1 MCGACR
7 QACRPL
13 GGERSCQGLPVS
25 YFCCKYPLTQP
36 CVFLILGQL
45 GVTISHASLGRA
57 LLRVFRCLQS
67 CKQCSRA
74 SEAAISETPRWA
86 GGRSLKQNCQ
96 SKELV
101 PLATVML
108 EIGLREGAKKHAQ
121 KSSYQLFAVKLEEG
135 PGRRGHPARLRSP
148 LPCTGGRPKTAGSE

>member
-1 MCGACR
+1 MVHAGRRAVPWEGSGAAR
-7 QACRPL
+7 
-13 GGERSCQGLPVS
+13 VS
-25 YFCCKYPLTQP
+25 PFLISAVNILLHNLLC
-36 CVFLILGQL
+36 LILGQL

-135 PGRRGHPARLRSP
+135 PGRGGHPARLRSP